1 MPSVERPPSPTL
13 DSLDPELTLLRQAQE
28 DLRAGVP
35 AQALRRLD
43 EYDRRFGKGTLN
55 EERRAIGAIALCQ
68 THPGPAAQAQ
78 AERFL
83 RAAPQSPLAGRVRS
97 ACQKPDETA
106 KQSNEIAPS
115 REP

>member
-1 MPSVERPPSPTL
+1 MIARTAARNSAL
-13 DSLDPELTLLRQAQE
+13 DSLDSELAVLGQAQE
-28 DLRAGVP
+28 DLHAGLP
-35 AQALRRLD
+35 AQALRRLA

-68 THPGPAAQAQ
+68 AQPGPAAQAQ

-83 RAAPQSPLAGRVRS
+83 RDEPQSPLAGRVRS
-97 ACQKPDETA
+97 ACERSHETSRQLDGTEPD
-106 KQSNEIAPS
+106 